1 MTESLGEALPREIE
15 RVQEIMPYYVEIGPA
30 GAPALFLMRASVRR
44 ATEAMAAGDLP
55 AMLVA
60 YQDLKGYEV

>member
-15 RVQEIMPYYVEIGPA
+15 RVQEIMPYYVEIGPP
-30 GAPALFLMRASVRR
+30 GLFALTMMRASVRR

-55 AMLVA
+55 AMIAA
-60 YQDLKGYEV
+60 YEDLKGYEA